1 MGGRMLDISGV
12 VDWEHFSTEAAPFT
26 DLFHFALTY
35 GLYYPWTPYRKSAP
49 DEAFRLAFQEESPVS
64 EAIRS
69 AFSVYCDLTGIPRE
83 ALRPLFHCF
92 LLRRW
97 YETRKRSL
105 DAGCRSVAEDEW
117 WLTFHRLLGRAGAR
131 AFDVR

>member
-1 MGGRMLDISGV
+1 MLDISGV

-35 GLYYPWTPYRKSAP
+35 GLYYPWTPYRKTAP

-64 EAIRS
+64 EAIS
-69 AFSVYCDLTGIPRE
+69 MAFSVYCDLTGIPME
-83 ALRPLFHCF
+83 MLRPLFHFF

-97 YETRKRSL
+97 VENRGGGNL
-105 DAGCRSVAEDEW
+105 HAGCRGAAEDEP
-117 WLTFHRLLGRAGAR
+117 WLRFHRLLGRAGAR
-131 AFDVR
+131 AFDVG